1 MEESRSL
8 AWYFDFKGRLGRA
21 EYWKFMALVWGGGI
35 AVMLVGAGAGIPVDP
50 LAFLIF
56 CVTVIPQA
64 SATNRRLHDIGE
76 SGWLLVG
83 YIGLGVVAAAIA
95 ANYTGSFAHIQKLAF
110 APLVWSAY
118 FVFLLLKRTQ
128 EGENE
133 YGWPSGEM
141 IPPEFETAAVATVG
155 TPLSSAHLDQIE
167 RLADLRSK
175 GLLTDEEFTAQ
186 KGKLLGA

>member
-1 MEESRSL
+1 MEESRSF
-8 AWYFDFKGRLGRA
+8 AWYFNFKGRLRRA

-35 AVMLVGAGAGIPVDP
+35 AVLLVGAGVGIPADP
-50 LAFLIF
+50 LAFVIF
-56 CVTVIPQA
+56 CVTVVPQA

-95 ANYTGSFAHIQKLAF
+95 ANYTGSFEHIQKLAF
-110 APLVWSAY
+110 APIAWGAY
-118 FVFLLLKRTQ
+118 FVFLLLKRSQ

-141 IPPEFETAAVATVG
+141 IPPQFETAAVATVG

-167 RLADLRSK
+167 RLADLRLK

-186 KGKLLGA
+186 KAKLLGA

>member
-1 MEESRSL
+1 MEESRSF

-21 EYWKFMALVWGGGI
+21 EYWKFMAVVWGGGI
-35 AVMLVGAGAGIPVDP
+35 AVLLVGAGVGIPADP

-56 CVTVIPQA
+56 CATVIPQA

-95 ANYTGSFAHIQKLAF
+95 ANYTGSLAHIQKLAF
-110 APLVWSAY
+110 APIAWGAY

-133 YGWPSGEM
+133 YGWPSGEV
-141 IPPEFETAAVATVG
+141 IPSEVEATAVATPG
-155 TPLSSAHLDQIE
+155 TPLSGAHLDQIE

-186 KGKLLGA
+186 KAKLLGA

>member
-8 AWYFDFKGRLGRA
+8 AWYFDFNGRLGRA

-35 AVMLVGAGAGIPVDP
+35 AVLLVGAGVGIPAEP
-50 LAFLIF
+50 LAFVIF
-56 CVTVIPQA
+56 CITVVPQA
-64 SATNRRLHDIGE
+64 AATNRRLHDIGE

-141 IPPEFETAAVATVG
+141 IPPEFETTAVATVG

>member
-8 AWYFDFKGRLGRA
+8 AWYFDFTGRLGRA
-21 EYWKFMALVWGGGI
+21 EYWKFMAVVWGCGI
-35 AVMLVGAGAGIPVDP
+35 AVLLVGAGVGIPADP

-56 CVTVIPQA
+56 CVTVVPQA
-64 SATNRRLHDIGE
+64 AATNRRLHDIGE

>member
-1 MEESRSL
+1 MEESRSW

-21 EYWKFMALVWGGGI
+21 EYWKFMAVVWGCGI
-35 AVMLVGAGAGIPVDP
+35 AVLLVGAAVGIPADP

-56 CVTVIPQA
+56 CATVVPQA